1 MMAGTHLGRV
11 FSALTLAMAAAIAVV
26 SIEHPL
32 MIDGLTSLAIL
43 IVGLPHGA
51 FDRLIARTISPRQM
65 PSFARTVP
73 FAVIYVSIAAL
84 VAGLWIAAPSQA
96 LMLFLAL
103 SALHFG
109 LAERSEGP
117 EWYQAL
123 QVLVHGGAP
132 IVLIPAFH
140 TAEVTPL
147 FADLAD
153 GSTAALVLAGLHGLL
168 PVWLAAAAAYAT
180 AAIRRQ
186 DLGRVAELAGL
197 AAAFAAFAPLLG
209 FLIYFGG
216 AHGPRHMAATLE
228 RLKRCSLPPRA
239 VAGEVVLICAVALT
253 GFAIAAAGC
262 AAMGGLTQPQVHRIV
277 FIGLAA
283 LTVPHMILVDGAALW
298 TRRGAGLAG

>member
-1 MMAGTHLGRV
+1 MMAGAQLGRV

-32 MIDGLTSLAIL
+32 MIDGLASLAIL

-51 FDRLIARTISPRQM
+51 FDRLIVRTISPRQM

-73 FAVIYVSIAAL
+73 FAAIYVSIAAL

-96 LMLFLAL
+96 LIPFLAL

-109 LAERSEGP
+109 LAERSAGP
-117 EWYQAL
+117 DRYQAL

-153 GSTAALVLAGLHGLL
+153 GSAAALVLAGLHGLL

-180 AAIRRQ
+180 AAIHRQ
-186 DLGRVAELAGL
+186 HLCRVAELAGL

-216 AHGPRHMAATLE
+216 VHGPRHMATTIE

-239 VAGEVVLICAVALT
+239 VAGEVVLICAVALA
-253 GFAIAAAGC
+253 GFAVAAAGC

-298 TRRGAGLAG
+298 TRRDSGLAE